1 MRIICYAN
9 NIYENSWQINGNSCK
24 TKAIFC
30 TKLFIN
36 HYLVDDAMADDVCH
50 NFLTT

>member
-1 MRIICYAN
+1 MKIRGKLMVI
-9 NIYENSWQINGNSCK
+9 CK

-36 HYLVDDAMADDVCH
+36 HYLFDDAMADDVCH